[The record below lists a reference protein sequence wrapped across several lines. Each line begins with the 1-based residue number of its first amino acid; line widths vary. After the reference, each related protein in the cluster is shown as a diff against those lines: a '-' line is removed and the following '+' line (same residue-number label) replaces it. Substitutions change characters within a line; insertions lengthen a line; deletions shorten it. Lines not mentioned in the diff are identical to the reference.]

1 MIVRRCLIKF
11 NKTGKVLE
19 GRPSGFGVFA
29 EDGNFYH
36 KTQYKVIKL
45 IKVNNDHNSISS
57 QQQDPCD

>member
-1 MIVRRCLIKF
+1 MIVRRCLIKL

-36 KTQYKVIKL
+36 RTQYKL
-45 IKVNNDHNSISS
+45 IKVKKVTNDNDSLSP
-57 QQQDPCD
+57 QQQDPCN